1 VVLVKVV
8 ILAGGFGTRIGEETD
23 IRPKPMIEIGGH
35 PILWHIMK
43 TYAQYGF
50 NDFVILL
57 GYKGFHIKQFFVDY
71 YMFNSDIRVDLS
83 SNSME
88 VLNNKS
94 EDWKVTL
101 IDTGLETQTGGRVL
115 RAKPYID
122 NESFMLTYG
131 DGVSDV
137 NIKNLLDF
145 HKNHKKL
152 LTMTSVQPEGRFGSI
167 DFNSDGGVKEFRE
180 KPPGDNT
187 WINAGYMVCEPAIF
201 DYLEKGDKTILER
214 EPMEKMAQDGQVM
227 AYRHKGFWKCMDTT
241 RDKKM
246 LNELWDTGEAKWRL
260 WN

>member
-1 VVLVKVV
+1 MKVV

-43 TYAQYGF
+43 TYSHYGF

-71 YMFNSDIRVDLS
+71 YMLNSDIRVDLS
-83 SNSME
+83 RNSME

-115 RAKPYID
+115 RAKPYLS
-122 NESFMLTYG
+122 NSSFMLTYG

-137 NIKNLLDF
+137 NIQKLADF
-145 HKNHKKL
+145 HRKHKKL
-152 LTMTSVQPEGRFGSI
+152 LTMTSVQPEGRFGAI
-167 DFNSDGGVKEFRE
+167 DFDSDGAVKEFQE

-187 WINAGYMVCEPAIF
+187 WINAGYMVCEPEIF
-201 DYLEKGDKTILER
+201 DYLAKADKTILER
-214 EPMEKMAQDGQVM
+214 EPMERMAQDGQVM
-227 AYRHKGFWKCMDTT
+227 AYRHQGFWKCMDTT

-246 LNELWDTGEAKWRL
+246 LNELWDSGEARWKIWT
-260 WN
+260 